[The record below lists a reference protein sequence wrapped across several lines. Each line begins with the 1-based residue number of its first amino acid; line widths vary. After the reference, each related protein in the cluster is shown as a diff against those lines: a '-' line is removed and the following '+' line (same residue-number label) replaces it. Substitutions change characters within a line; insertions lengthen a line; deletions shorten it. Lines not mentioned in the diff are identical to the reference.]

1 MNVRSA
7 AMSPSVGR
15 RKVVGKLASQY
26 WLALLLPILWM
37 NATCSGN
44 HVSSVVERT
53 LEMWTP
59 RLRWTPEQF
68 RHINTPRLTLAQ
80 VGPRAQQSAHFRLSS
95 CLINCWSMRL
105 CASFWALVTALL
117 LLLIL
122 CGSGHSNVDRNSG
135 RRSWEA
141 DFKIVEVKS
150 SQLGPSLVASP
161 GARHTGP
168 FAANTSRPDIRSL
181 ACTARFSRV
190 LGKALVLQSS
200 ASLVAL
206 LTCWTGD
213 CLAARIR
220 HLVLYP

>member
-1 MNVRSA
+1 MRIVLGFSN
-7 AMSPSVGR
+7 
-15 RKVVGKLASQY
+15 
-26 WLALLLPILWM
+26 
-37 NATCSGN
+37 
-44 HVSSVVERT
+44 RT
-53 LEMWTP
+53 L
-59 RLRWTPEQF
+59 
-68 RHINTPRLTLAQ
+68 A
-80 VGPRAQQSAHFRLSS
+80 VAHPVRF
-95 CLINCWSMRL
+95 WSL
-105 CASFWALVTALL
+105 
-117 LLLIL
+117 
-122 CGSGHSNVDRNSG
+122 NVDRNSG